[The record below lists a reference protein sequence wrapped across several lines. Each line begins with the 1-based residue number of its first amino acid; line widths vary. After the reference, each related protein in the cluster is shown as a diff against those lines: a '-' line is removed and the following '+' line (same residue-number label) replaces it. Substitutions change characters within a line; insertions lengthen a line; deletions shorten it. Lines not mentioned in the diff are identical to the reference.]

1 MASTSALTEGL
12 SQNLPWLS
20 QKRRS
25 LTMNRNGQG
34 LVGGGGAW
42 VILLQ
47 LSKGLELQIF
57 LLILCKQKGTSIF
70 HEMRRVGSEVI

>member
-1 MASTSALTEGL
+1 
-12 SQNLPWLS
+12 
-20 QKRRS
+20 
-25 LTMNRNGQG
+25 MNRNGQG

-57 LLILCKQKGTSIF
+57 LLILCKQKGASVF